1 MTRVLN
7 PSDIV
12 LIRSASYD
20 KGFVCGVAQ
29 TPPPA
34 SACPASA
41 RADRTR
47 VSDGDLQAL
56 RPTQLSLRRRA
67 WPRAQAIF
75 VDDRPNRRTST
86 ARLCAERNLSSSRR
100 VSCQLSQAT
109 GDAQRDLRNQ
119 CRASASPREARLDG
133 SSCRSFR
140 FCQGGCHRRQHD
152 RILSGCRRP
161 AAQSG
166 RSRSC

>member
-20 KGFVCGVAQ
+20 KYFVCGVAQ

-34 SACPASA
+34 GACPASA
-41 RADRTR
+41 RAHRTR
-47 VSDGDLQAL
+47 VFDRDLQTM

-75 VDDRPNRRTST
+75 VDDRPNRRTP
-86 ARLCAERNLSSSRR
+86 APRICAERNLPPSRC
-100 VSCQLSQAT
+100 VSYQLPQTT
-109 GDAQRDLRNQ
+109 GDAQRDLRDQ
-119 CRASASPREARLDG
+119 CRASASPRESRLNG
-133 SSCRSFR
+133 SGCRSAR
-140 FCQGGCHRRQHD
+140 FSQGGRHHRQHD
-152 RILSGCRRP
+152 RILSRCRRP
-161 AAQSG
+161 AVQRG

>member
-1 MTRVLN
+1 MTRLLN
-7 PSDIV
+7 HSDIR
-12 LIRSASYD
+12 LIRS
-20 KGFVCGVAQ
+20 VADGKRFLLVS
-29 TPPPA
+29 TPTPTPA
-34 SACPASA
+34 REGAAA
-41 RADRTR
+41 NRADRAR
-47 VSDGDLQAL
+47 LSHGNLQAL
-56 RPTQLSLRRRA
+56 WPGRLPLRRWART
-67 WPRAQAIF
+67 RTQAIL

-119 CRASASPREARLDG
+119 CRASASPRESRLDG
-133 SSCRSFR
+133 SGCRGFR

-166 RSRSC
+166 RSPSC